1 MEHLEIEL
9 KFYVSDFE
17 SLRDRLT
24 TLGAVR
30 TGQPVLEHNIRYET
44 EDDQLLKNKCLLR
57 LRQDRQTILTFKSP
71 PPENDDRFKVY
82 HELEV
87 GVSDF
92 ETMDAILH
100 AIGYF
105 RRQVYEKRRETWQL
119 NDALLCLDAMPFGSF
134 LEIEGRPETIT
145 QVIRDLGL
153 SWQHRILA
161 NYLGMFDALKEKE
174 GWTFFDVTFDNF
186 AGVCFSFEPYR
197 HLFEAG
203 SNGQG
208 IPYGPVDG

>member
-17 SLRDRLT
+17 SLRARLT
-24 TLGAVR
+24 NLGAVR
-30 TGQPVLEHNIRYET
+30 TGQPALEHNIRYET
-44 EDDQLLKNKCLLR
+44 GDDRLLKNKSLLR
-57 LRQDRQTILTFKSP
+57 LRKDRQTTLTFKSP
-71 PPENDDRFKVY
+71 PPEKDDRFKVY
-82 HELEV
+82 RELEV

-92 ETMDAILH
+92 ETMDAILN

-119 NDALLCLDAMPFGSF
+119 SGALLCLDAMPFGSF
-134 LEIEGRPETIT
+134 LEIEVRPDTIT
-145 QVIRDLGL
+145 QAVRDLGL
-153 SWQHRILA
+153 AWEHRILA
-161 NYLGMFDALKEKE
+161 NYLGMFAILRRKE

-186 AGVCFSFEPYR
+186 ADLRFSFERYR

-203 SNGQG
+203 N
-208 IPYGPVDG
+208 DG

>member
-17 SLRDRLT
+17 SLRARLT
-24 TLGAVR
+24 NLGAVR
-30 TGQPVLEHNIRYET
+30 TGQPALEHNIRYET
-44 EDDQLLKNKCLLR
+44 GDDRLLKNKSLLR
-57 LRQDRQTILTFKSP
+57 LRKDRQTTLTFKSP
-71 PPENDDRFKVY
+71 PPEKDDRFKVY
-82 HELEV
+82 RELEV

-92 ETMDAILH
+92 ETMDAILN

-119 NDALLCLDAMPFGSF
+119 SGALLCLDAMPFGSF
-134 LEIEGRPETIT
+134 LEIEGRPDTIT
-145 QVIRDLGL
+145 QAVRDLGL
-153 SWQHRILA
+153 AWEHRILA
-161 NYLGMFDALKEKE
+161 NYLGMFAILRRKE

-186 AGVCFSFEPYR
+186 ADLRFSFERYR

-203 SNGQG
+203 N
-208 IPYGPVDG
+208 DG

>member
-9 KFYVSDFE
+9 KFYISDFD
-17 SLRDRLT
+17 SLRERLT
-24 TLGAVR
+24 KLGGVC
-30 TGQPVLEHNIRYET
+30 TGQLAVEHNIRYET
-44 EDDQLLKNKCLLR
+44 ADNRLLKKKCLLR
-57 LRQDRQTILTFKSP
+57 LRKDRQTTLTFKSP
-71 PPENDDRFKVY
+71 PPEKDDRFKVY
-82 HELEV
+82 RELEV
-87 GVSDF
+87 CVSNF
-92 ETMDAILH
+92 ETMDAILN

-145 QVIRDLGL
+145 KVIRDLGL

-161 NYLGMFDALKEKE
+161 NYLGMFDTLKEKE

-186 AGVCFSFEPYR
+186 ADVCFSFGQYR
-197 HLFEAG
+197 HLFEVG
-203 SNGQG
+203 SNGPG
-208 IPYGPVDG
+208 TPYGPVDE